1 MAEPTKEQVA
11 QADDLS
17 RRLLLS
23 IAIQA
28 GQIEPLVSGMI
39 REEREAL
46 RRIDEDLSTLLDW
59 LTENK

>member
-1 MAEPTKEQVA
+1 MAERTEEQNA
-11 QADDLS
+11 PADDLS
-17 RRLLLS
+17 LRLLRS

-28 GQIEPLVSGMI
+28 GQIEPLVSGLI

-46 RRIDEDLSTLLDW
+46 RQIDEDLSSLLDW

>member
-46 RRIDEDLSTLLDW
+46 RRIDMDLSEILDW